1 MSAAHLEVSGEL
13 DLATASAL
21 LDRVRT
27 ATAEHPAAIVLD
39 LAELTFCDS
48 SGINA
53 LIDAQSYAAA
63 RGVPL
68 RVVNARRITR
78 RALEVTGV
86 LPLLSGRGQP
96 FTAPAES
103 PAT

>member
-1 MSAAHLEVSGEL
+1 MSAERLEVSGEL
-13 DLATASAL
+13 DLATAATL

-27 ATAEHPAAIVLD
+27 ATAERPEAIVLD
-39 LAELTFCDS
+39 LTELTFCDS

-63 RGVPL
+63 RGIPL
-68 RVVNARRITR
+68 RVVNARQVTR

-86 LPLLSGRGQP
+86 LPLLSGTP
-96 FTAPAES
+96 
-103 PAT
+103 